1 MRVEAHDSHFPSNAK
16 DEDWLLEIGNRGW
29 LVLTKDRKF
38 HNRILEITAIARS
51 NARVF
56 KLTQLTCKAQKWR
69 PYLSKR
75 SERLHVWQLAT
86 VAIHSNC

>member
-1 MRVEAHDSHFPSNAK
+1 MCVSKHTIPISHPTQKMRTGC
-16 DEDWLLEIGNRGW
+16 GNRGW

-51 NARVF
+51 KARVF